1 MRDMATL
8 TLVGYQGPLNMERG
22 SLAWRLHRFYGG
34 GQKEYSVFIEGGVAT
49 TYPGKAGYTMADV
62 NSADAGSGYGGRAAF
77 VGGFIW
83 DEITA
88 GEQTILEAA
97 GYTLT

>member
-1 MRDMATL
+1 MATL
-8 TLVGYQGPLNMERG
+8 TLEQYQGPLNMQRG

-34 GQKEYSVFIEGGVAT
+34 SPKEYSVFIEGGVAT
-49 TYPGKAGYTMADV
+49 TFPGKTGYTMADV
-62 NSADAGSGYGGRAAF
+62 EAADAGSGYDGKAAF
-77 VGGFIW
+77 IGGFVW

-97 GYTLT
+97 GYTVT

>member
-1 MRDMATL
+1 MATL
-8 TLVGYQGPLNMERG
+8 ELEQYQGHLNMERG

-34 GQKEYSVFIEGGVAT
+34 PVKEYSVFIEGGVAT
-49 TYPGKAGYTMADV
+49 TFPGRIGYTMADV

-77 VGGFIW
+77 VGGFVW

-97 GYTLT
+97 GYTVT